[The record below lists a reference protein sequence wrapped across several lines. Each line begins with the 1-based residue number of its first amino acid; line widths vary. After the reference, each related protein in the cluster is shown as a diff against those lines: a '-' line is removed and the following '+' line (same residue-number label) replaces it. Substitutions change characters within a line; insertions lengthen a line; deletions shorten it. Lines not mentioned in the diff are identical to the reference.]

1 MCVVSVNGRRVKRQ
15 AASDFGR
22 AVFLRPTW
30 TGGWA
35 RGWGGRDVSL
45 LAIAQEM
52 LPGFVVS
59 VE

>member
-22 AVFLRPTW
+22 AVFCVQRGRV
-30 TGGWA
+30 GGPEA
-35 RGWGGRDVSL
+35 GGGRDVSL